1 MKGLIKKDLFNLA
14 SYKST
19 LIFLIIFCGIALFG
33 TGSLSFASLL
43 IGAVVGMIS
52 LSTFNYDE
60 SSKAEKYIL
69 SLPVTKKEIVLSKYI
84 LAILSAV
91 FGCVLGML
99 LSILVVPFLNMIR
112 PEANLTLSFSSLLI
126 GAIGGLFGISL
137 IQSIQIPCIYK
148 WGAERGRIQMFLLL
162 FLVIALV
169 VGGVFLLNHFSLQIS
184 MAEVEQFMNFFG
196 IPLLLGLTVFMY
208 YISYR
213 ISYRLMLKKD
223 H

>member
-43 IGAVVGMIS
+43 IGAIVGMIS

-126 GAIGGLFGISL
+126 GAIGGLFGISV

-169 VGGVFLLNHFSLQIS
+169 VGGVFLLNHFSFQIS

-196 IPLLLGLTVFMY
+196 IPLLLALTVFMY

>member
-43 IGAVVGMIS
+43 IGAIVGMIS

-99 LSILVVPFLNMIR
+99 LAILVVPFLNWIR
-112 PEANLTLSFSSLLI
+112 LEANLTLSFSSLLI